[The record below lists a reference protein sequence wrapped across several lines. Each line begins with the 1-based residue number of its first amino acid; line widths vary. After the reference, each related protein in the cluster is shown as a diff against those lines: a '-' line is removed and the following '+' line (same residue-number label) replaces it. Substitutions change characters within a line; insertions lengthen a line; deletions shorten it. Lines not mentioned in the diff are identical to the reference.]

1 MRLSPLMQVNWPI
14 LLVILGACSL
24 PPSKVSF
31 VALNKLCFNLRAS
44 WVHWSQLRCYA
55 LYSPTVGFDELGT
68 CVMVQISNFILLKME
83 YIWVWKK
90 TFEKYLLDLHVQS
103 MVSIIIYCRA
113 MFFWVAFFVLLK
125 NYIYIFVFVNT
136 EMFNL
141 IVKN

>member
-90 TFEKYLLDLHVQS
+90 NLWKMSLSFTCTKHGQYNYLMQS
-103 MVSIIIYCRA
+103 YVFLSC
-113 MFFWVAFFVLLK
+113 FFCFIKKL
-125 NYIYIFVFVNT
+125 YIYICFC
-136 EMFNL
+136 
-141 IVKN
+141 